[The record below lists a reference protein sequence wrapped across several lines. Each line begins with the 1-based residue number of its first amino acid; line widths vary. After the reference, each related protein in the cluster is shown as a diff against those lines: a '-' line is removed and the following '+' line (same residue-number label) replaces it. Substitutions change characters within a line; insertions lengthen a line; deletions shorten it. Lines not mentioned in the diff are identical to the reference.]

1 MTVGRPARLRWSLAA
16 RLAARGALPLLVAVV
31 AGVLLE
37 RWLHQPLLAIAASG
51 ALAVALW
58 TWTVHRALGPAT
70 ALFRAMAGIASSY
83 RDGDFN
89 VSLAWDGHDELRE
102 VVDAHNQLG
111 VTLRDQRRSLI
122 ERELLLDTMVQH
134 TPVAMVLVDAG
145 DHVVYGNLAARR
157 LLHGGARLEGQRMA
171 AVLAAGAEPLREAV
185 ARGGDGL
192 FTVGDDDDQEVYH
205 LARRG
210 FRLNGRANELFLI
223 RHLTAELRRQE
234 VRTWKKVIRVISHEV
249 NNSLGPIASLAG
261 SGGELVRRGRSERLA
276 QVFEAIEERALHLDR
291 FIQGYAGFAKL
302 PAPRV
307 EEVAW
312 AGFLERLRTQIAFVA
327 DPPEREWTARFDA
340 GQLEQA
346 VLNLVKNAHES
357 GSPADE
363 IRLELRRLPG
373 WVRVDVLDR
382 GSGLPEPELA
392 RALVPFYST
401 KRTGTGL
408 GLALAREIVEAHG
421 GHIALANRPGG
432 GLAVTLTLPDG

>member
-1 MTVGRPARLRWSLAA
+1 MRWSLAG
-16 RLAARGALPLLVAVV
+16 RLAVLGAAPLVVAVV

-37 RWLHQPLLAIAASG
+37 RWLGRPVLAMVAAGGLAIG
-51 ALAVALW
+51 LW
-58 TWTVHRALGPAT
+58 AWTVHRALRPAT
-70 ALFRAMAGIASSY
+70 ALFRAMAGIAGSY

-89 VSLAWDGHDELRE
+89 VSLAWDADDELRE
-102 VVDAHNQLG
+102 VVDAQNQLG
-111 VTLRDQRRSLI
+111 ATLRDQRRTLI
-122 ERELLLDTMVQH
+122 ERELLLDTMVQQ
-134 TPVAMVLVDAG
+134 TPVAMVLIDAA
-145 DHVVYGNLAARR
+145 DHVVYGNVAARR
-157 LLHGGARLEGQRMA
+157 LLHGGSKLEGQRMA

-210 FRLNGRANELFLI
+210 FRLNGKAHELFLI

-234 VRTWKKVIRVISHEV
+234 VRTWKKVIRVISHEL

-261 SGGELVRRGRSERLA
+261 SGAELVRRGQHERLLT
-276 QVFEAIEERALHLDR
+276 VFAAIEERAQHLDR

-302 PAPRV
+302 PAPIV

-312 AGFLERLRTQIAFVA
+312 AGFLARLRTQIEFAA
-327 DPPEREWTARFDA
+327 DEPAADWTGRFDA

-357 GSPADE
+357 GSPPADV
-363 IRLELRRLPG
+363 RLELRRLPG
-373 WVRVDVLDR
+373 WVRLEVLDR
-382 GSGLPEPELA
+382 GTGLPEPDLA

-408 GLALAREIVEAHG
+408 GLALAREIIEAHG
-421 GHIALANRPGG
+421 GRIALTNRPGG
-432 GLAVTLTLPDG
+432 GLAVSLTLPD